1 MLWCHAGKD
10 TARYIFNQIILSDN
24 VWIKPQDP
32 NLKTPYFQLNCIST
46 QDKEIFQD
54 LEKQNYIQYKL
65 KEQLTV
71 PSVIQLE
78 VRL

>member
-1 MLWCHAGKD
+1 M
-10 TARYIFNQIILSDN
+10 
-24 VWIKPQDP
+24 WIKPQDP

-54 LEKQNYIQYKL
+54 LEKQNYIHYKL

-71 PSVIQLE
+71 PTVIQLE